1 MLHCGV
7 ITLIKDTKGRR
18 SQPTSLVVANLDAQG
33 LIPYNP
39 DQKKQLLILLFEFPF
54 LHQR

>member
-7 ITLIKDTKGRR
+7 ITLIEDTKGRR
-18 SQPTSLVVANLDAQG
+18 RQPTSLVVANLDAQG

-39 DQKKQLLILLFEFPF
+39 DQKKQLLILLFESPF
-54 LHQR
+54 LNQR